1 MNIYVK
7 FKYICIYFVVTV
19 SVSVTAETRG
29 RVSALV
35 SVTAVSVQ
43 GVTVVVSVSAVTE
56 KTSFGRSLV

>member
-19 SVSVTAETRG
+19 SVTDETRG

-56 KTSFGRSLV
+56 KTSFGRSLLER